1 VSPQPAPRL
10 GVVIPCRN
18 EARVLPRK
26 LANLARAAWP
36 AGAPHRIV
44 VVDDGSGDDTAE
56 TARACAVQRDG
67 LELHVI
73 ANAGAPGKAGAI
85 ATALRFLGRDAD
97 LVVLT
102 DADVVLRPGSLTG
115 LAEAFAREPDLALAC
130 GAQEFVR
137 SLADDGACLGA
148 DGGEPARAGGL
159 YDRLTARVRALES
172 RAGRLFS
179 VHGQLLAWRADLG
192 LCPAPEVA
200 ADDLDLMLQA
210 RARGGRVRLVPA
222 ARFLEV
228 KTPAGEA
235 RDGQALRR
243 ARAYF
248 QVLSRAPRAAAGSAF
263 ADRAQLALYR
273 SLPAL
278 APWLLLLLALLLPAL
293 AFALGGPALLLAA
306 TAALSAFALLPLGR
320 RLLWLCDVI
329 VRAWWCERREPLP
342 GRWEMERT

>member
-1 VSPQPAPRL
+1 MSRPPAPRL
-10 GVVIPCRN
+10 GLVIPCRN

-36 AGAPHRIV
+36 AGALHRIV
-44 VVDDGSGDDTAE
+44 VVDDGSSDGTAE
-56 TARACAVQRDG
+56 LARACAVEREG
-67 LELHVI
+67 LETRVV

-85 ATALRFLGRDAD
+85 ASALRLLGRDTD

-102 DADVVLRPGSLTG
+102 DADVVLRPDALTA
-115 LAEAFAREPDLALAC
+115 LADAFAREPSLALAS

-137 SLADDGACLGA
+137 DLASDGSCLGA
-148 DGGEPARAGGL
+148 DGAEPVPAGGL

-179 VHGQLLAWRADLG
+179 VHGQLLAWRAELG
-192 LCPAPEVA
+192 LAPTPGVA

-210 RARGGRVRLVPA
+210 RARGGRVRLVPE

-248 QVLSRAPRAAAGSAF
+248 QVLGRAPRAAAGSSR
-263 ADRAQLALYR
+263 ADRAQLGLYR
-273 SLPAL
+273 TLPAL
-278 APWLLLLLALLLPAL
+278 APWLLLATAFALPPLC
-293 AFALGGPALLLAA
+293 FALGGVPLLLAA
-306 TAALSAFALLPLGR
+306 SAALSVLALLPLGR

-329 VRAWWCERREPLP
+329 VRAWWTERREPLSD
-342 GRWEMERT
+342 RWEMERT